1 MYRHMVDPGFDNAVK
16 LFIWMLG
23 AMCLLII
30 IGIIVAILELI
41 DKLRGK

>member
-1 MYRHMVDPGFDNAVK
+1 MVDPGFDKAVK
-16 LFIWMLG
+16 LFVWMLG

-30 IGIIVAILELI
+30 MTIIVAILELI